1 VIVTGKRGGN
11 GPFTGSRYGDAMRYR
26 TVAEVEADL
35 HSLRAAA
42 ERAGLALACVFS
54 TSAEYE
60 ADLIRERRAAG
71 TYIAPCRKSRFLH
84 SLVLTLALA
93 LVLLML

>member
-1 VIVTGKRGGN
+1 
-11 GPFTGSRYGDAMRYR
+11 
-26 TVAEVEADL
+26 
-35 HSLRAAA
+35 
-42 ERAGLALACVFS
+42 LALACVFS

-71 TYIAPCRKSRFLH
+71 TYIAPLRKSRFLH